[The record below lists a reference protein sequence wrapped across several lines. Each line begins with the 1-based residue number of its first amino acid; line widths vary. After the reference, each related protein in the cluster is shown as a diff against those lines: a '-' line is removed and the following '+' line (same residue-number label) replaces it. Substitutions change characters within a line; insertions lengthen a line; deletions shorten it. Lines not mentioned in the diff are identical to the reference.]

1 MDSQTCTIILLNQ
14 SNPFYIHDNDQ
25 DTTST
30 LLETVFGHD
39 ETIPQDDQLDLI
51 SQTVHVMP
59 QNIPVIVTST
69 SQDANF
75 MLECIQAGA
84 ANYLLSPLRP
94 DVIKTLFLTLHR
106 QQSKLTEST
115 LYQDHLV
122 SSSTISTVTSVIS
135 PTTPTVMPSQTDR
148 IKALNIKDLHCFT
161 ETILN
166 NSIPLPST
174 SIKPLTS
181 EHKWILQDKIS
192 VWDFSPL
199 NLSNDDLIHCG
210 VLIISQVFSLTQV
223 TSFSQEQLYQFITD
237 LSSIYHEE
245 NPYHNFAHAI
255 DVLQCI
261 YFFLCQMGLLPFA
274 NGTTVITNQ
283 KSYRILRPKDILA
296 LLIAAIG
303 HDVAHPG
310 VNNSFLINTSAPL
323 ALLYNDNSVLES
335 FHAMTLFQLLK
346 KHKFDQALGDD
357 YNEFRKLVITSIL
370 ATDMA
375 LHSDYVIKINEQ
387 KLRLEESDPYDWDET
402 KCLEERLLFC
412 SGLMKCADISNVARP
427 FARAFEWA
435 NILIEEFASQ
445 GDLERELG
453 LHILPMNDRSKIVLE
468 DSQIGFMK
476 FVALG
481 LFTIIGDYTEEL
493 SFPVEHIKMNLSIWE
508 HRKRANSIAQST
520 TTTVTDKKLPRNEN
534 EEYHAQATYALGKR
548 DDDCS
553 FKLPKMPAVAM
564 TSLSQNNNNNIYPHK
579 DSNQREY
586 DHTDWDPQESSGP
599 VYCQCIIQ

>member
-1 MDSQTCTIILLNQ
+1 
-14 SNPFYIHDNDQ
+14 
-25 DTTST
+25 
-30 LLETVFGHD
+30 
-39 ETIPQDDQLDLI
+39 
-51 SQTVHVMP
+51 
-59 QNIPVIVTST
+59 
-69 SQDANF
+69 
-75 MLECIQAGA
+75 
-84 ANYLLSPLRP
+84 
-94 DVIKTLFLTLHR
+94 
-106 QQSKLTEST
+106 
-115 LYQDHLV
+115 
-122 SSSTISTVTSVIS
+122 
-135 PTTPTVMPSQTDR
+135 
-148 IKALNIKDLHCFT
+148 
-161 ETILN
+161 
-166 NSIPLPST
+166 
-174 SIKPLTS
+174 
-181 EHKWILQDKIS
+181 
-192 VWDFSPL
+192 
-199 NLSNDDLIHCG
+199 
-210 VLIISQVFSLTQV
+210 
-223 TSFSQEQLYQFITD
+223 
-237 LSSIYHEE
+237 
-245 NPYHNFAHAI
+245 
-255 DVLQCI
+255 
-261 YFFLCQMGLLPFA
+261 MGLLPFA
-274 NGTTVITNQ
+274 NGTTVITDQ
-283 KSYRILRPKDILA
+283 KTYRILRPKDILA

-303 HDVAHPG
+303 HDVGHPG
-310 VNNSFLINTSAPL
+310 VNNSFL
-323 ALLYNDNSVLES
+323 
-335 FHAMTLFQLLK
+335 LLK
-346 KHKFDQALGDD
+346 KHKFDQVLGDD

-387 KLRLEESDPYDWDET
+387 KLRLEESDPYDWDAA

-453 LHILPMNDRSKIVLE
+453 LHVLPMNDRSKIVLE

-493 SFPVEHIKMNLSIWE
+493 SFPVDHIKMNLSIWE
-508 HRKRANSIAQST
+508 DRKRANSIAQST
-520 TTTVTDKKLPRNEN
+520 TTTVTDTKLPHDEN
-534 EEYHAQATYALGKR
+534 EEYHTQAVDALGKR